1 MHITK
6 DIKLTYTTMTLKEL
20 IFKTAYA
27 DVAKEMIAINPAD
40 MWIHGIE
47 YQEVFGKL
55 LAMVPR
61 ESTLILDLADENV
74 PIPYFH
80 TDDPDD
86 EASFD
91 LSLDSWSIWLGAE
104 VDDIALE
111 EFSPARIIACALFE
125 MTTYGFDEKTI
136 AREAKKNGY
145 TQL

>member
-1 MHITK
+1 
-6 DIKLTYTTMTLKEL
+6 MTLKEL

-40 MWIHGIE
+40 TWIHGIE

-55 LAMVPR
+55 VSMVPR
-61 ESTLILDLADENV
+61 ESPLILDLIEDEGPV
-74 PIPYFH
+74 LYFH

-86 EASFD
+86 EATFD
-91 LSLDSWSIWLGAE
+91 LSLDSWAIWLGSE
-104 VDDIALE
+104 IDDIALE
-111 EFSPARIIACALFE
+111 EFSSARIIACALFE